1 MSVTSAPPAPPGEN
15 LKAPKQAINSSNR
28 PRFRGAALFMA
39 PSIILTFVF
48 VYGFISFS
56 GWISLSNWKRP
67 TRRDLS
73 FRDPFGATYWEMFQ
87 EQRFQ
92 ASMRN
97 IIVFTVLFLILAVIT
112 GLVLAVLVHRVTV
125 AKGLFRSVFLL
136 PYALSF
142 IVTGVAF
149 RWIFNPNSGINAWL
163 VDIFGIENPPQW
175 STSTTIALAIYRPSG
190 EGFLKIDLGIPVA
203 MLPIVIAAAWQLSG
217 FAMAMYL
224 AGLAGI
230 PAEELEAASM
240 DGAGEF
246 KQLRHIMLPQ
256 LWPVTVTCLILL
268 LHTALKI
275 FDLVVA
281 MSGSGPGF
289 VTDVPGIYVYD
300 MMGKANRYD
309 KGTAAALV
317 LLITAGLFVV
327 PYLIRS
333 YRREKRAA

>member
-1 MSVTSAPPAPPGEN
+1 
-15 LKAPKQAINSSNR
+15 
-28 PRFRGAALFMA
+28 MA
-39 PSIILTFVF
+39 PSIVLTFVF
-48 VYGFISFS
+48 VYGFIAFS
-56 GWISLSNWKRP
+56 GLISFSNWKRP
-67 TRRDLS
+67 TRQDLS
-73 FRDPFGATYWEMFQ
+73 IREPFGATYVEMFG

-92 ASMRN
+92 ADMRN
-97 IIVFTVLFLILAVIT
+97 VVIFTLLFLLLTVVG
-112 GLVLAVLVHRVTV
+112 GLVMAILVHNVTV
-125 AKGLFRSVFLL
+125 GKGLFRSVLLL

-149 RWIFNPNSGINAWL
+149 RWIFNPNDGINVWL
-163 VDIFGIENPPQW
+163 RDLGIDNPPKW
-175 STSTTIALAIYRPSG
+175 ITDPTVALAIVRPSG
-190 EGFLKIDLGIPVA
+190 SGFLQVDLGIPLA
-203 MLPIVIAAAWQLSG
+203 LIPIIIAAAWQLSG

-240 DGAGEF
+240 DGASWF
-246 KQLRHIMLPQ
+246 KQLRHIILPQ

-268 LHTALKI
+268 LHTSLKI

-309 KGTAAALV
+309 KGTAAAII
-317 LLITAGLFVV
+317 LLLTACIFVV
-327 PYLIRS
+327 PYLIRV
-333 YRREKRAA
+333 YRKEGKS

>member
-1 MSVTSAPPAPPGEN
+1 MSNPSAPPIPVGDNVQAARADLP
-15 LKAPKQAINSSNR
+15 KAKARS
-28 PRFRGAALFMA
+28 RFRGAAWFMA
-39 PSIILTFVF
+39 PSIVLTFIF
-48 VYGFISFS
+48 VYGFIAFS
-56 GWISLSNWKRP
+56 GVISLSQWKRP

-73 FRDPFGATYWEMFQ
+73 LRDPFGATYVEMFG

-92 ASMRN
+92 AGMRN
-97 IIVFTVLFLILAVIT
+97 VIIFTILFLALSVIG
-112 GLVLAVLVHRVTV
+112 GLLMAILVHNVVVGR
-125 AKGLFRSVFLL
+125 GLFRSVFLL

-149 RWIFNPNSGINAWL
+149 RWIFNPNEGINVWL
-163 VDIFGIENPPQW
+163 RDLGIENLPRW
-175 STSTTIALAIYRPSG
+175 STDPTVALAIVKPSG
-190 EGFLKIDLGIPVA
+190 QGFLQIDLGIPLA
-203 MLPIVIAAAWQLSG
+203 LIPIIIAAAWQLSG

-240 DGAGEF
+240 DGAGWF
-246 KQLRHIMLPQ
+246 NSLRYVVLPQ
-256 LWPVTVTCLILL
+256 LWPITVTCLILL
-268 LHTALKI
+268 LHTSLKI

-309 KGTAAALV
+309 KGTAAAIV
-317 LLITAGLFVV
+317 LLLTACVFVV
-327 PYLIRS
+327 PYLIRV
-333 YRREKRAA
+333 YRKEGRS

>member
-1 MSVTSAPPAPPGEN
+1 MSATTTAPPGTTGSPRPTTPVITRKN
-15 LKAPKQAINSSNR
+15 KA
-28 PRFRGAALFMA
+28 RFRGAAAFMA

-48 VYGFISFS
+48 VYGFIAFS
-56 GWISLSNWKRP
+56 GWISLSSWKRP

-97 IIVFTVLFLILAVIT
+97 IIVFTVLFLILAVLS
-112 GLVLAVLVHRVTV
+112 GLVLALLVHRVTV
-125 AKGLFRSVFLL
+125 ARGLFRSIFLL

-149 RWIFNPNSGINAWL
+149 RWIFNPNTGINVWL
-163 VDIFGIENPPQW
+163 EKLGVENPPQW
-175 STSTTIALAIYRPSG
+175 STSTTISLAAYRPSG
-190 EGFLKIDLGIPVA
+190 DGFLKIDFGIPVA
-203 MLPIVIAAAWQLSG
+203 ILPIVIAAAWQLSG

-224 AGLAGI
+224 AGLASI

-240 DGAGEF
+240 DGANEL
-246 KQLRHIMLPQ
+246 KQLRHIVLPQ

-309 KGTAAALV
+309 KGSAAALV
-317 LLITAGLFVV
+317 LLVTACIFVV
-327 PYLIRS
+327 PYLTRV
-333 YRREKRAA
+333 YRKERHH

>member
-1 MSVTSAPPAPPGEN
+1 
-15 LKAPKQAINSSNR
+15 LI
-28 PRFRGAALFMA
+28 
-39 PSIILTFVF
+39 
-48 VYGFISFS
+48 
-56 GWISLSNWKRP
+56 
-67 TRRDLS
+67 
-73 FRDPFGATYWEMFQ
+73 PFT
-87 EQRFQ
+87 
-92 ASMRN
+92 
-97 IIVFTVLFLILAVIT
+97 
-112 GLVLAVLVHRVTV
+112 
-125 AKGLFRSVFLL
+125 
-136 PYALSF
+136 
-142 IVTGVAF
+142 
-149 RWIFNPNSGINAWL
+149 GINLWL
-163 VDIFGIENPPQW
+163 EKLGVENPPQW

-190 EGFLKIDLGIPVA
+190 EGFLKVDLGVPVA

>member
-1 MSVTSAPPAPPGEN
+1 MSITSAPPAPPGSN
-15 LKAPKQAINSSNR
+15 LKAPKRKLQRASAK
-28 PRFRGAALFMA
+28 PRFRGAAAFMA

-48 VYGFISFS
+48 VYGFIAFS
-56 GWISLSNWKRP
+56 GVISLSQWKRP
-67 TRRDLS
+67 TRPDLAL
-73 FRDPFGATYWEMFQ
+73 REPFGGTYWEMIQ

-97 IIVFTVLFLILAVIT
+97 IIIFTVLFLICSVIG
-112 GLVLAVLVHRVTV
+112 GLLIALLVHHVTV

-149 RWIFNPNSGINAWL
+149 RWIFNPNDGINVWL
-163 VDIFGIENPPQW
+163 RQLGMENPPQW
-175 STSTTIALAIYRPSG
+175 STSTTIAFAIYRPSG
-190 EGFLKIDLGIPVA
+190 EGFLQIDLGIPVA
-203 MLPIVIAAAWQLSG
+203 LIPIIIAASWQLTG

-240 DGAGEF
+240 DGANWF
-246 KQLRHIMLPQ
+246 QTLRHVVLPQ
-256 LWPVTVTCLILL
+256 LWPITVTCLILL
-268 LHTALKI
+268 LHTSLKI

-309 KGTAAALV
+309 KGTAAAIV
-317 LLITAGLFVV
+317 LLLTACVFVV
-327 PYLIRS
+327 PYLARV
-333 YRREKRAA
+333 YRKEGKH

>member
-1 MSVTSAPPAPPGEN
+1 MSNASAPAISPGHN
-15 LKAPKQAINSSNR
+15 LNAARPDLPKGKSRA
-28 PRFRGAALFMA
+28 RFRGATWFMA
-39 PSIILTFVF
+39 PSILMTFIF
-48 VYGFISFS
+48 VYGFIAFS
-56 GWISLSNWKRP
+56 GVISLSQWKRP
-67 TRRDLS
+67 TRQNLALRE
-73 FRDPFGATYWEMFQ
+73 PFGATYIEMFQ

-92 ASMRN
+92 AGMRN
-97 IIVFTVLFLILAVIT
+97 VIIFTVLFLLLTIIG
-112 GLVLAVLVHRVTV
+112 GLVMAILVHNVTV
-125 AKGLFRSVFLL
+125 GKGLFRSVMLL

-149 RWIFNPNSGINAWL
+149 RWIFNPQNGVNIWL
-163 VDIFGIENPPQW
+163 RDLGVENPPRW
-175 STSTTIALAIYRPSG
+175 STDTTIAFALARPSG
-190 EGFLKIDLGIPVA
+190 NGFLQVDLGIPLA
-203 MLPIVIAAAWQLSG
+203 LIPIIIAAAWQLSG

-240 DGAGEF
+240 DGASWF
-246 KQLRHIMLPQ
+246 KQLQHVILPQ

-268 LHTALKI
+268 LHTSLKI

-309 KGTAAALV
+309 KGTAAAII
-317 LLITAGLFVV
+317 LLLTACIFVV
-327 PYLIRS
+327 PYLVRV
-333 YRREKRAA
+333 YRKGGNN

>member
-1 MSVTSAPPAPPGEN
+1 
-15 LKAPKQAINSSNR
+15 
-28 PRFRGAALFMA
+28 MA
-39 PSIILTFVF
+39 PSIILTFIF
-48 VYGFISFS
+48 VYGFIAFS
-56 GWISLSNWKRP
+56 GLISLSMWKRP
-67 TRRDLS
+67 TRRDLTLRS
-73 FRDPFGATYWEMFQ
+73 PFGETYVEMFK

-97 IIVFTVLFLILAVIT
+97 IVVFTMLFLIATVVG
-112 GLVLAVLVHRVTV
+112 GLIMALLVHHLVV
-125 AKGLFRSVFLL
+125 GKGLFRTVFLL

-149 RWIFNPNSGINAWL
+149 RWIFNPNTGINVWL
-163 VDIFGIENPPQW
+163 KNLGIDNPPQW
-175 STSTTIALAIYRPSG
+175 STDTTVILAIHRPSG
-190 EGFLKIDLGIPVA
+190 EGFWQVDLGIPVA
-203 MLPIVIAAAWQLSG
+203 LLPIVVAAAWQLSG

-230 PAEELEAASM
+230 PEEELEASSM
-240 DGAGEF
+240 DGASWF
-246 KQLRHIMLPQ
+246 QQLRYIVLPQ

-309 KGTAAALV
+309 KGTAAAIV
-317 LLITAGLFVV
+317 LLITACIFVV
-327 PYLIRS
+327 PYLIRV
-333 YRREKRAA
+333 YRKERKGA

>member
-1 MSVTSAPPAPPGEN
+1 
-15 LKAPKQAINSSNR
+15 
-28 PRFRGAALFMA
+28 MA
-39 PSIILTFVF
+39 PSIVLTFVF
-48 VYGFISFS
+48 VYGFIAFS
-56 GWISLSNWKRP
+56 GLISFSNWKRP
-67 TRRDLS
+67 TRQDLS
-73 FRDPFGATYWEMFQ
+73 IRDPFGATYVEMFG

-92 ASMRN
+92 ADMRN
-97 IIVFTVLFLILAVIT
+97 VVIFTLLFLLLTVVG
-112 GLVLAVLVHRVTV
+112 GLVMAILVHNVTV
-125 AKGLFRSVFLL
+125 AKGLFRSVLLL

-149 RWIFNPNSGINAWL
+149 RWIFNPNDGINVWL
-163 VDIFGIENPPQW
+163 RDLGIDNPPKW
-175 STSTTIALAIYRPSG
+175 ITDPTVALAIVRPSG
-190 EGFLKIDLGIPVA
+190 SGFLQVDLGIPLA
-203 MLPIVIAAAWQLSG
+203 LIPIIIAAAWQLSG

-240 DGAGEF
+240 DGASWF
-246 KQLRHIMLPQ
+246 KQLRHIILPQ

-268 LHTALKI
+268 LHTSLKI

-309 KGTAAALV
+309 KGTAAAII
-317 LLITAGLFVV
+317 LLLTACIFVV
-327 PYLIRS
+327 PYLIRV
-333 YRREKRAA
+333 YRKEGKS

>member
-1 MSVTSAPPAPPGEN
+1 MSSSGPAVKPGHNIEAAPEQLPKS
-15 LKAPKQAINSSNR
+15 KARA
-28 PRFRGAALFMA
+28 RFRGAAWFMA
-39 PSIILTFVF
+39 PSIVLTFVF
-48 VYGFISFS
+48 VYGFIAFS
-56 GWISLSNWKRP
+56 GVISFSNWKRP
-67 TRRDLS
+67 TRQDLS
-73 FRDPFGATYWEMFQ
+73 IREPFGATYVEMFD

-92 ASMRN
+92 ADMRN
-97 IIVFTVLFLILAVIT
+97 VVIFTLLFLLLTVVG
-112 GLVLAVLVHRVTV
+112 GLVMAILVHNVTV
-125 AKGLFRSVFLL
+125 GKGLFRSVLLL

-149 RWIFNPNSGINAWL
+149 RWIFNPNTGINVWL
-163 VDIFGIENPPQW
+163 ET
-175 STSTTIALAIYRPSG
+175 SASTTHPCGSPTPHVAFAIVRPSG
-190 EGFLKIDLGIPVA
+190 TGFLQVDLGIPLA
-203 MLPIVIAAAWQLSG
+203 LIPIIIAAAWQLSG

-240 DGAGEF
+240 DGASWF
-246 KQLRHIMLPQ
+246 KQLRHIILPQ

-268 LHTALKI
+268 LHTSLKI

-309 KGTAAALV
+309 KGTAAAII
-317 LLITAGLFVV
+317 LLLTACIFVV
-327 PYLIRS
+327 PYLIRV
-333 YRREKRAA
+333 YRKEGKS